1 MGTCEY
7 CGSRFPLTRSTR
19 KYCTPR
25 CKTNACLDRNPSRLS
40 AAEVRALYVL
50 LGENFT
56 TVDALREEL
65 RRIVAPGRPPIEA
78 ARPSAVEI
86 EGEEPYIPSLD

>member
-7 CGSRFPLTRSTR
+7 CGSHFPLTRSTR

-25 CKTNACLDRNPSRLS
+25 CKTNACLDRHPSRLS

-50 LGENFT
+50 LDKDFT
-56 TVDALREEL
+56 SVDALREQL
-65 RRIVAPGRPPIEA
+65 RKIVAPGRPPIEA
-78 ARPSAVEI
+78 MAAVEMAHDA
-86 EGEEPYIPSLD
+86 PYIPKLD

>member
-7 CGSRFPLTRSTR
+7 CGSRFPLTRTTR

-40 AAEVRALYVL
+40 AAEVRALYAL
-50 LGENFT
+50 LEENFSN
-56 TVDALREEL
+56 VDALREEL
-65 RRIVAPGRPPIEA
+65 RRIVAPERPPILTVVPAE
-78 ARPSAVEI
+78 PAVI
-86 EGEEPYIPSLD
+86 EETVYVPRMD

>member
-25 CKTNACLDRNPSRLS
+25 CKTNACLDRHPSRIR
-40 AAEVRALYVL
+40 AAEVRELYAML
-50 LGENFT
+50 DEDFRSIEEI
-56 TVDALREEL
+56 RERL
-65 RRIVAPGRPPIEA
+65 RRIVAPGRPPIEIESIPPEA
-78 ARPSAVEI
+78 ADSI
-86 EGEEPYIPSLD
+86 YIPRMD

>member
-25 CKTNACLDRNPSRLS
+25 CKTNACLGRKPSRIR
-40 AAEVRALYVL
+40 AADVELYPTTR
-50 LGENFT
+50 GEFH
-56 TVDALREEL
+56 AEL
-65 RRIVAPGRPPIEA
+65 TQIN
-78 ARPSAVEI
+78 
-86 EGEEPYIPSLD
+86 

>member
-40 AAEVRALYVL
+40 AAEVRALYGL
-50 LGENFT
+50 LEVDFT
-56 TVDALREEL
+56 TVDALREQL
-65 RRIVAPGRPPIEA
+65 RRIVAPERAPIEEV
-78 ARPSAVEI
+78 RLPEEVQPSAES
-86 EGEEPYIPSLD
+86 IPSLD